1 MMGAGDRKK
10 KTVET
15 RSGTDRDGTVAKKG
29 EGKGGAGKGAAARG
43 EGPKVRFGLR
53 MKFSL
58 AIITLVSVVIAI
70 MTLYF
75 IRTES
80 ALLKSEIIKFAE
92 REIEHLT
99 NTAQESISAKDELAL
114 IAAVRNVQKIT
125 SIRYVF
131 IFDPNGRI
139 IQNFD
144 PEKNGSEME
153 DDEITRKAREYAETE
168 RPLML
173 DFPDPVERGGIIYDF
188 SRPVLHTLFKNRIAT
203 VRMGFSDRIIRDQIA
218 EVTMNIMVIAVFFLA
233 VAILGSFILASVTIK
248 PIRKL
253 SEGAA
258 IISTGDLEHKIDI
271 NRTDEL
277 GLLANDFNIMTEKLK
292 KAKDKEIES
301 RIMEEQLELAKEIQ
315 EGLNPMG
322 FYEKGGIQIKGFT
335 KAAKGVGGDY
345 FDYID
350 ISDTRVGAL
359 ISDVSGKGVP
369 ASLVMVMIRTV
380 FTNSVKNNKRVDCAT
395 IVRSINDALSADFA
409 VDKFATLFFMI
420 YNRETGELSFSN
432 AGHGPLFC
440 YRASL
445 GRCTATNLEGMPIG
459 ITEDVEYLHAKVR
472 LDPGDIVVLY
482 TDGVSEMRNEKREEY
497 GSPRLQQLIINS
509 HQLNAQEIVE
519 RIIDDVSTFQ
529 GAAPPHDDMTML
541 VMKRVS

>member
-1 MMGAGDRKK
+1 MMGADDRKK
-10 KTVET
+10 K
-15 RSGTDRDGTVAKKG
+15 SGEDRPGTEKDGSGSRKREVKG
-29 EGKGGAGKGAAARG
+29 KAARG
-43 EGPKVRFGLR
+43 AVARREGPRVRFGLR

-58 AIITLVSVVIAI
+58 AIITLVSIVIVI

-80 ALLKSEIIKFAE
+80 ALLKAEIIKFAE

-125 SIRYVF
+125 SIRYVY

-144 PEKNGSEME
+144 PEKNGTDME
-153 DDEITRKAREYAETE
+153 DDDVTRKAKEYAETE

-173 DFPDPVERGGIIYDF
+173 DFPDPVEKGGIIYDF
-188 SRPVLHTLFKNRIAT
+188 SKPVLHTLFKNRIAT

-218 EVTMNIMVIAVFFLA
+218 EVTRNIMVIAVFFL
-233 VAILGSFILASVTIK
+233 VAAMVGSFILASVTIK

-258 IISTGDLEHKIDI
+258 VISTGDLEYKINI
-271 NRTDEL
+271 NRSDEL
-277 GLLANDFNIMTEKLK
+277 GLLANDFNMMTEKLK
-292 KAKDKEIES
+292 KAKEMEIES

-322 FYEKGGIQIKGFT
+322 FYDKGGIQIKGFT

-350 ISDTRVGAL
+350 IGESRVGAL

-380 FTNSVKNNKRVDCAT
+380 FTNSIKNNKRVDCAT

-445 GRCTATNLEGMPIG
+445 GKCTVTNLEGMPIG
-459 ITEDVEYLHAKVR
+459 ITEDVDYLHAKVR

-482 TDGVSEMRNEKREEY
+482 TDGVSEMRNENREEY
-497 GSPRLQQLIINS
+497 GSPRLQKLLMAS
-509 HQLNAQEIVE
+509 SDLNAQEIVE
-519 RIIDDVSTFQ
+519 RIVEDVTTFQ
-529 GAAPPHDDMTML
+529 GAAPPHDDMTTL
-541 VMKRVS
+541 VLKRIS

>member
-29 EGKGGAGKGAAARG
+29 EGKGGAGKGASARG

-432 AGHGPLFC
+432 AG
-440 YRASL
+440 
-445 GRCTATNLEGMPIG
+445 
-459 ITEDVEYLHAKVR
+459 
-472 LDPGDIVVLY
+472 
-482 TDGVSEMRNEKREEY
+482 
-497 GSPRLQQLIINS
+497 
-509 HQLNAQEIVE
+509 
-519 RIIDDVSTFQ
+519 
-529 GAAPPHDDMTML
+529 
-541 VMKRVS
+541 

>member
-1 MMGAGDRKK
+1 MAAEDMQKKTAEARAGGKK
-10 KTVET
+10 K
-15 RSGTDRDGTVAKKG
+15 GKAGPAG
-29 EGKGGAGKGAAARG
+29 EERK
-43 EGPKVRFGLR
+43 KVRFGLR
-53 MKFSL
+53 TKFSL
-58 AIITLVSVVIAI
+58 AIITLVSIVIVI
-70 MTLYF
+70 MTIYF

-80 ALLKSEIIKFAE
+80 ALLKAEIIKFAE

-125 SIRYVF
+125 AIRYVY

-144 PEKNGSEME
+144 PEKNGTAME
-153 DDEITRKAREYAETE
+153 DDEITRRAKEYAETE
-168 RPLML
+168 RPLMI
-173 DFPDPVERGGIIYDF
+173 DFPDPVEKGGVIYDF
-188 SRPVLHTLFKNRIAT
+188 SKPVLHTLFKNRIAT

-218 EVTMNIMVIAVFFLA
+218 EVTRNIMIIAVFFL
-233 VAILGSFILASVTIK
+233 VAAIVGSFILASITIK

-258 IISTGDLEHKIDI
+258 IVSTGDLEYKIDI
-271 NRTDEL
+271 QRSDEL
-277 GLLANDFNIMTEKLK
+277 GLLASDFNMMTEKLK
-292 KAKDKEIES
+292 KAKDMEIES
-301 RIMEEQLELAKEIQ
+301 RIMQEQLELAKEIQ

-322 FYEKGGIQIKGFT
+322 FYDKGGIQIKGFT
-335 KAAKGVGGDY
+335 RAAKGVGGDY

-350 ISDTRVGAL
+350 ISESRVGAL

-380 FTNSVKNNKRVDCAT
+380 FTNSIKNNKRVDCAT

-420 YNRETGELSFSN
+420 YNRETEELSFSN

-440 YRASL
+440 YRARL
-445 GRCTATNLEGMPIG
+445 GKCTVTNLEGMPIG
-459 ITEDVEYLHAKVR
+459 ITEDVEYPHAKVK
-472 LDPGDIVVLY
+472 LEPGDIVVLY
-482 TDGVSEMRNEKREEY
+482 TDGVSEMRNENKEEY
-497 GSPRLQQLIINS
+497 GTLRLQRLIISSS
-509 HQLNAQEIVE
+509 HLNAQEIVE
-519 RIIDDVSTFQ
+519 RIVDDVTTFQ
-529 GAAPPHDDMTML
+529 GNVPPHDDMTML
-541 VMKRVS
+541 VLKRVS

>member
-1 MMGAGDRKK
+1 MMGADDNKQLSAEGRP
-10 KTVET
+10 
-15 RSGTDRDGTVAKKG
+15 GT
-29 EGKGGAGKGAAARG
+29 GKGGAVTKKRERKAKDGKGAPARR

-58 AIITLVSVVIAI
+58 AIITLVSIVIVI

-80 ALLKSEIIKFAE
+80 TLLKAEIIKFAE

-125 SIRYVF
+125 SIRYVY

-144 PEKNGSEME
+144 PEKNGTEME
-153 DDEITRKAREYAETE
+153 DDAVTRRAKEYAETE
-168 RPLML
+168 RALMI
-173 DFPDPVERGGIIYDF
+173 DVPDPVEKGGIIYDF

-218 EVTMNIMVIAVFFLA
+218 EVTRNIMIIAVFFL
-233 VAILGSFILASVTIK
+233 VAAIIGSFVLASVTIK

-258 IISTGDLEHKIDI
+258 VVSTGDLEYKINI
-271 NRTDEL
+271 TSSDEL
-277 GLLANDFNIMTEKLK
+277 GLLANDFNMMTEKLK
-292 KAKDKEIES
+292 KAKEMEIES

-322 FYEKGGIQIKGFT
+322 FYDKGGIQIKGFT
-335 KAAKGVGGDY
+335 RAAKGVGGDY

-350 ISDTRVGAL
+350 ISDSRVGAL

-440 YRASL
+440 YRAGLGKCTVTSL
-445 GRCTATNLEGMPIG
+445 DGMPIG
-459 ITEDVEYLHAKVR
+459 ITEDVEYQHAKVR

-482 TDGVSEMRNEKREEY
+482 TDGISEMRNENKEEY
-497 GSPRLQQLIINS
+497 GSPRLQRLLIESKN
-509 HQLNAQEIVE
+509 LNAQDIVE
-519 RIIDDVSTFQ
+519 RIVEDVTSFQ
-529 GAAPPHDDMTML
+529 GSAPQHDDMTTL
-541 VMKRVS
+541 VLKRVS